1 RIAYHL
7 NLKGP
12 ALTVDTACSSS
23 LVCVHLAVQ
32 ALREGEVDMALAGGA
47 ALYLSPDSYVHMCD
61 AGMMSP
67 SGQCRSF
74 DDGADGIVAGEGVG
88 AALLKRHADA
98 ERDGYHTHG
107 LISDSG
113 INQDGKTNGITAP

>member
-1 RIAYHL
+1 VSNAVAAARIAYHL

-47 ALYLSPDSYVHMCD
+47 ALYLSPDSYVHMCE

-74 DDGADGIVAGEGVG
+74 DDGADGIVAGEGW
-88 AALLKRHADA
+88 APSSSNALPTRSVT
-98 ERDGYHTHG
+98 GTT
-107 LISDSG
+107 S
-113 INQDGKTNGITAP
+113 T